1 MKVILAGSAVIQLE
15 LNKDLLNKMKCKKC
29 GKQDKAGRGYMRNGL
44 CRKCNIKSAE
54 KYLTKLWTLTR

>member
-29 GKQDKAGRGYMRNGL
+29 GKQDKPSRGYMRNGL
-44 CRKCNIKSAE
+44 CKKCNIKKAE